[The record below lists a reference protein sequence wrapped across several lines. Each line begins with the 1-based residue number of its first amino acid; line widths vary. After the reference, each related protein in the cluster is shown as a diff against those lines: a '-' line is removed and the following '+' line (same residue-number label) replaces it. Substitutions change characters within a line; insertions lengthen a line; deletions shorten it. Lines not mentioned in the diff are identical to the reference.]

1 VQIYGNTQ
9 SKNNIG
15 QYVKAQNQMQQN
27 QMNGRR
33 VSMMQGTDSEKK
45 AQQFQ
50 GANPGGGGG
59 GNEPPASVVNT
70 IKSSEFNKFDQTRS

>member
-1 VQIYGNTQ
+1 
-9 SKNNIG
+9 
-15 QYVKAQNQMQQN
+15 
-27 QMNGRR
+27 MNGRR

-45 AQQFQ
+45 APQFQ